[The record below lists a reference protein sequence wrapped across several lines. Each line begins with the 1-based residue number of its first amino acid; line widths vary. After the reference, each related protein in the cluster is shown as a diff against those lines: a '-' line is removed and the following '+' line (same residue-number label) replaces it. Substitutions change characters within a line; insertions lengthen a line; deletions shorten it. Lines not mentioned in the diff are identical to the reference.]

1 MKNSKFTFLLLFSF
15 LISSCGFH
23 LRGSQDLSAF
33 LPEVQIQ
40 GTSKHSELGREL
52 TQALTSAK
60 INVLNESETLLNIS
74 KDGFSKRILSLD
86 STTGL
91 VNQYEL
97 SYQLSF
103 SLVKKLKVDNAD
115 AKIKQNIV
123 DLMPLQTITEKR
135 EYLFDADLIL
145 AKSDEEARLNND
157 MRQAAILQLVR
168 RLNFSLKKSSL
179 KLNHK
184 DSK

>member
-1 MKNSKFTFLLLFSF
+1 MKNSKFTFLFLFSF

-23 LRGSQDLSAF
+23 LRGNQDLSAF

-60 INVLNESETLLNIS
+60 TNVLDESKTLINIS
-74 KDGFSKRILSLD
+74 KDSFSKRILSLD
-86 STTGL
+86 STGRA
-91 VNQYEL
+91 NQYEL

-123 DLMPLQTITEKR
+123 DLIPSQTITEKR
-135 EYLFDADLIL
+135 EYLFDANLIL

-179 KLNHK
+179 NLNHK

>member
-60 INVLNESETLLNIS
+60 INVLDESETLLNIS
-74 KDGFSKRILSLD
+74 KDSFSKRILSLD
-86 STTGL
+86 SAGRA
-91 VNQYEL
+91 NQYEL

-103 SLVKKLKVDNAD
+103 SLVKELKVDNAET
-115 AKIKQNIV
+115 KIKQNIV
-123 DLMPLQTITEKR
+123 NLMPLQIITEKR
-135 EYLFDADLIL
+135 EYLFDANLIL